1 VSEGEA
7 LYNCPFEDGTVDQE
21 KAKDATM
28 YKCILLPTD
37 GTEFCERAI
46 RHGIGLAKLLHAKVV
61 GVTVTQPLH
70 SAMPRSLIPKNL
82 AGIIHA
88 ETVKL
93 ADERLAVIEGVAREA
108 GVHVETVRQSN
119 DHPWE
124 AIVHTAQN
132 KHCDLIVMASH
143 GRRGV
148 SALVLGSETQKV
160 LTHSKVPVLVVR

>member
-1 VSEGEA
+1 
-7 LYNCPFEDGTVDQE
+7 
-21 KAKDATM
+21 M
-28 YKCILLPTD
+28 YKRILLPTD

-46 RHGIGLAKLLHAKVV
+46 RHGIVLAKLLQAQVV

-70 SAMPRSLIPKNL
+70 SAVPRSLIPKNL
-82 AGIIHA
+82 ADIIHT

-93 ADERLAVIEGVAREA
+93 ADEKLGVIQRLAQDA
-108 GVHVETVRQSN
+108 GVPAETVRQSN

-124 AIVHTAQN
+124 GVVQTARD

-148 SALVLGSETQKV
+148 SALILGSETQKV
-160 LTHSKVPVLVVR
+160 LTHAAVPVLVVR